1 MTARKK
7 VGEPERPFLKLP
19 TEITIITLLPSG
31 VRAITS
37 AQAGRSGVTLLEDFS
52 CTPHSLNCQTT
63 PAFGP
68 MSSLNQLPNGRWGNL
83 LSRLEAGMRCTEA
96 SACISNDTDCDI
108 PVIPVNDAI
117 NIRAIFMSEPQFLV
131 REALNFDSG
140 YSRVPG

>member
-7 VGEPERPFLKLP
+7 VGEPEKPFLKLP

-31 VRAITS
+31 VRAMTS
-37 AQAGRSGVTLLEDFS
+37 AQAGRSGVRLLEDLS

-96 SACISNDTDCDI
+96 RACFSNDNDCDI
-108 PVIPVNDAI
+108 PVMPENDAI
-117 NIRAIFMSEPQFLV
+117 SMRAIFMSEPHSLV
-131 REALNFDSG
+131 RDVL
-140 YSRVPG
+140 YSD